1 MIINES
7 YLFFGFYLTA
17 EKMARRANMQNVT
30 IYRLNNLSYEGKRT
44 IDSEELAE
52 KHQQKIAE
60 LQNS

>member
-1 MIINES
+1 MIEDGET
-7 YLFFGFYLTA
+7 LA

-52 KHQQKIAE
+52 KHQQKIYE